1 MGGIKVEGGGG
12 GHCRL
17 NPSSL
22 LISPLI
28 SFPHRSRTNLS
39 LQRFYSEEGQRRVN
53 TRDLGVYSSALWT
66 ELLMTHHCS
75 QISADRPL
83 SSRDL
88 FNNCFLN
95 SQRSGGK
102 TVALRGSQGCDAGRT
117 SCSVFPMLLMMS
129 SCGRNTTCTLTPQ
142 INNVCQQLASTEAA
156 RMSVERKIACI
167 SPICS

>member
-1 MGGIKVEGGGG
+1 MAAAWQVSGWTPSSVSNGRNKSGEGGRE
-12 GHCRL
+12 HCRL

-88 FNNCFLN
+88 FQPLFFRILKGAVAKPWLWGALGDAAQAERPAASSRCSWWWAHVAETQHVPELPKSILFAN
-95 SQRSGGK
+95 S
-102 TVALRGSQGCDAGRT
+102 
-117 SCSVFPMLLMMS
+117 
-129 SCGRNTTCTLTPQ
+129 
-142 INNVCQQLASTEAA
+142 
-156 RMSVERKIACI
+156 
-167 SPICS
+167 